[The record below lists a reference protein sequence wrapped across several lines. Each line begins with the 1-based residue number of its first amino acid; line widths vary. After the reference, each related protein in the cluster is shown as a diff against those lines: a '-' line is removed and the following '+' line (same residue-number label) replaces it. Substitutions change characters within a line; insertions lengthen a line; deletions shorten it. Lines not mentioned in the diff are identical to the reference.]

1 MLAVSAIL
9 LLTFLTDK
17 KQQPQQFYCKAQDV
31 NLIIGES
38 AYNYYQLSHQLA
50 IVQINVEKENIIEID
65 NDKIT
70 AIGIGSTK
78 VTLSASY
85 GEEHAQTTFTVK
97 VTDNN
102 YTLSFNSTVDCYFR
116 DSTLYA
122 KTNICQFG
130 FEVYDSRNVK
140 MPSPQYEIVIDG
152 DGSATKSFYGI
163 VLSIN
168 SNCTIILV
176 FTELEFEFTINAVLI

>member
-17 KQQPQQFYCKAQDV
+17 KQENQEFYCKAQDV
-31 NLIIGES
+31 NLIIGET

-85 GEEHAQTTFTVK
+85 GEENAQTTFTVK
-97 VTDNN
+97 VSDNN
-102 YTLSFNSTVDCYFR
+102 YTLSFIQTVDCYFE
-116 DSTLYA
+116 DKTLFA
-122 KTNICQFG
+122 TSNICHVD
-130 FEVYDSRNVK
+130 FEVYDSRGIK
-140 MPSPQYEIVIDG
+140 MPSPQYEIIIDG
-152 DGSATKSFYGI
+152 DGSAVKTFYGI
-163 VLSIN
+163 VLSVN
-168 SNCTIILV
+168 SNCKITLV
-176 FTELEFEFTINAVLI
+176 FTELEFDFTINIVLK